1 MTILD
6 SSDQDPSLMK
16 LWSLI
21 TELSE
26 QLNQNR
32 EVSAGIYAQ
41 AGGIKVRFINFLVFR
56 AKLTMLV
63 AQTQAVHSQTGFV
76 LRR

>member
-6 SSDQDPSLMK
+6 SSDQDPGLTR

-26 QLNQNR
+26 QLNNVR
-32 EVSAGIYAQ
+32 DISAEIYQQTA
-41 AGGIKVRFINFLVFR
+41 GIKVFSFDGNISRL
-56 AKLTMLV
+56 
-63 AQTQAVHSQTGFV
+63 
-76 LRR
+76 